1 MSNTT
6 SQYISQINQS
16 FPVPGEDNDSQ
27 VFRDNFKNIS
37 NALYSANSEIDD
49 LQINSVKL
57 TQENNFSSNLIKQAQ
72 FKDCSISVYDGTDT
86 PISGNFTVD
95 YTNGSYQKFLLSSGN
110 HDITINNWPNASQ
123 SGSLRLVLDA
133 DSQLTTQVNFV
144 ASNLINVSSSAQPF
158 SITTSTSYVFD
169 LTSDGVVGT
178 LFVQRVN
185 SPILTASTIDV
196 NSNNITGTNVTV
208 LEKLIIDSNEYTV
221 DSVFNTVVTR
231 DNKIGKVALLPQQIT
246 TTITGLIG
254 DLLGSGTTTTFTIAS
269 GTGIATGSTFSFT
282 GTNTVYSVTA
292 IDNNSVTTQ
301 EFDTTQNWITVDDS
315 IIFTNPKF
323 DSQPTLL
330 NLVADPITSVNST
343 NGDLAGQVYA
353 TTSSMFITF
362 ADSAPGTVN
371 KIEVPSVNSLLP
383 YGSIIMWY
391 GSIATIPSGWALCNG
406 SNGTPNLVNRFI
418 IGASTDTGS
427 TATTNVTGSDTAT
440 GGSKD
445 AVVVTHNH
453 TATEVIQTGTFW
465 ASNRDGPAPTGVFT
479 YTNNV
484 ASSSLSGGGLTGDI
498 KEFLLDVTHSHDIA
512 STGTSGTNAN
522 LPPYYALAFIMKI

>member
-16 FPVPGEDNDSQ
+16 FPVPGKDNDSQ
-27 VFRDNFKNIS
+27 VLRDNFKNIS
-37 NALYSANSEIDD
+37 LALDSANSEIDD

-57 TQENNFSSNLIKQAQ
+57 TQENNFSSNLVKQAQ
-72 FKDCSISVYDGTDT
+72 FKDCSISVYDSTDT
-86 PISGNFTVD
+86 PLSGDFTVD
-95 YTNGSYQKFLLSSGN
+95 YTNGSYQKFSLANGTHN
-110 HDITINNWPNASQ
+110 ITIDNWPDTAQ
-123 SGSLRLVLDA
+123 SGSLRLALDA

-144 ASNLINVSSSAQPF
+144 ASKLVNLSSVAQPF

-185 SPILTASTIDV
+185 SPILTASTVDI
-196 NSNNITGTNVTV
+196 NSTNITGTNVTA
-208 LEKLIIDSNEYTV
+208 LEKLIINSNEYTV
-221 DSVFNTVVTR
+221 DTNFNTVVTR
-231 DNKIGKVALLPQQIT
+231 DDKIGKVALLPQQIT
-246 TTITGLIG
+246 TTITGSYG
-254 DLLGSGTTTTFTIAS
+254 DLLGPGTTTTFTVAS
-269 GTGIATGSTFSFT
+269 GTGITVGSTFSFT

-292 IDNNSVTTQ
+292 VDSNSITTE
-301 EFDTTQNWITVDDS
+301 EFDTTQDWLTDSDS

-330 NLVADPITSVNST
+330 NLVTTPITSINST

-371 KIEVPSVNSLLP
+371 KIEVPSVNGLLP

-391 GSIATIPSGWALCNG
+391 GSIATIPVGWTLCNG

-418 IGASTDTGS
+418 VGAATDLGS
-427 TATTNVTGSDTAT
+427 TATTYITGAATQT

-445 AVVVTHNH
+445 AVVVTH
-453 TATEVIQTGTFW
+453 
-465 ASNRDGPAPTGVFT
+465 
-479 YTNNV
+479 
-484 ASSSLSGGGLTGDI
+484 
-498 KEFLLDVTHSHDIA
+498 SHDITDPTHA
-512 STGTSGTNAN
+512 HNYQANSNPSGEGSPSGTDTTPGESTSVYTSMTESTATGITVVSTGTSGTNAN

>member
-72 FKDCSISVYDGTDT
+72 FKDCSISVYDSTDT
-86 PISGNFTVD
+86 PISGDFTVD
-95 YTNGSYQKFLLSSGN
+95 YTNGSYQKFSLANGTHN
-110 HDITINNWPNASQ
+110 ITINNWPDTSQ
-123 SGSLRLVLDA
+123 SGSLRLVLEA

-144 ASNLINVSSSAQPF
+144 ASNLINISSTAQPF

-185 SPILTASTIDV
+185 SPILVATSVDINSTNV
-196 NSNNITGTNVTV
+196 TGTNVTA

-221 DSVFNTVVTR
+221 DTNFNTVVTR
-231 DNKIGKVALLPQQIT
+231 TDKIGKVALLPQQIT
-246 TTITGLIG
+246 TTITGSYG
-254 DLLGSGTTTTFTIAS
+254 DLLGPGTTTTFTVAS
-269 GTGIATGSTFSFT
+269 GAGITAGSTFNFT
-282 GTNTVYSVTA
+282 GTNTVYSVTVV
-292 IDNNSVTTQ
+292 DSNSITTQ
-301 EFDTTQNWITVDDS
+301 VFDTTQNWLTDGDS

-330 NLVADPITSVNST
+330 NLVTAPITSVNST

-353 TTSSMFITF
+353 TTSSLFITF

-371 KIEVPSVNSLLP
+371 KIEVPSANNTLP

-391 GSIATIPSGWALCNG
+391 GTIATIPSGWALCNG

-418 IGASTDTGS
+418 IGAATDLGS
-427 TATTNVTGSDTAT
+427 TATTYVTSTATQT

-445 AVVVTHNH
+445 AVVVTHSH
-453 TATEVIQTGTFW
+453 VFTGTTL
-465 ASNRDGPAPTGVFT
+465 PTHFHGSGL
-479 YTNNV
+479 
-484 ASSSLSGGGLTGDI
+484 ASGGGGGSYYTANGSPEI
-498 KEFLLDVTHSHDIA
+498 NQIFTEAVSAGTPSGTI
-512 STGTSGTNAN
+512 STEGSTGTNAN